1 MVVLILL
8 VSIVWNVML
17 NRKVKSKTKYLE
29 AEIAERKRAE
39 EELRESEERFRRA
52 INATEDGLWEWDIQT
67 NQEFF
72 APRWC
77 EIAGYSFDDPEVT
90 HTFKTWASRIHPDDY
105 DLVMG
110 ALNNHLENAAKYD
123 VEYRHR
129 HKSGEYRWQNS
140 RGQAIFD
147 ENGKPIKMVGCISD
161 ITERKQAE
169 EKVKASLR
177 EKETL
182 LKEIHHRVK
191 NNLTVISSLLDLQ
204 SACLQDDK
212 AREALQNSIER
223 VRTMASI
230 HTQLYQSQ
238 DLTRVDF
245 GLFVRDLVGNISQS
259 YGRVESPVEIQVDAD
274 EIRLGIDA
282 SIPCGLILNEL
293 VANALK
299 HAFPEGKE
307 GEINIRM
314 RSEDKR
320 VTLTV
325 QDNGIGFPESIDVTN
340 LKSLGLELVNLLVG
354 QISGK
359 IDMQVDGGTTWTITF
374 PLKNER
380 EWRDG

>member
-1 MVVLILL
+1 MT
-8 VSIVWNVML
+8 S
-17 NRKVKSKTKYLE
+17 S
-29 AEIAERKRAE
+29 
-39 EELRESEERFRRA
+39 
-52 INATEDGLWEWDIQT
+52 
-67 NQEFF
+67 
-72 APRWC
+72 
-77 EIAGYSFDDPEVT
+77 
-90 HTFKTWASRIHPDDY
+90 AS
-105 DLVMG
+105 
-110 ALNNHLENAAKYD
+110 
-123 VEYRHR
+123 
-129 HKSGEYRWQNS
+129 
-140 RGQAIFD
+140 
-147 ENGKPIKMVGCISD
+147 
-161 ITERKQAE
+161 
-169 EKVKASLR
+169 
-177 EKETL
+177 
-182 LKEIHHRVK
+182 
-191 NNLTVISSLLDLQ
+191 
-204 SACLQDDK
+204 CLQDEK

-223 VRTMASI
+223 VKTMASI
-230 HTQLYQSQ
+230 HTHLYQSQ
-238 DLTRVDF
+238 DLNRVDF
-245 GLFVRDLVGNISQS
+245 GLFIRDLVGNISQS
-259 YGRVESPVEIQVDAD
+259 YGRVESPVEIHVDAD

>member
-1 MVVLILL
+1 VIERWKPFL
-8 VSIVWNVML
+8 
-17 NRKVKSKTKYLE
+17 
-29 AEIAERKRAE
+29 EIARESRQPVNTGECRITCSDGSARICELYATFLTDKLIVTFNDITDRKKAE
-39 EELRESEERFRRA
+39 E
-52 INATEDGLWEWDIQT
+52 
-67 NQEFF
+67 
-72 APRWC
+72 
-77 EIAGYSFDDPEVT
+77 
-90 HTFKTWASRIHPDDY
+90 
-105 DLVMG
+105 
-110 ALNNHLENAAKYD
+110 
-123 VEYRHR
+123 
-129 HKSGEYRWQNS
+129 
-140 RGQAIFD
+140 
-147 ENGKPIKMVGCISD
+147 MV
-161 ITERKQAE
+161 Q
-169 EKVKASLR
+169 ASLR

-204 SACLQDDK
+204 SSCLQDEK

-230 HTQLYQSQ
+230 HTLLYQSQ

-245 GLFVRDLVGNISQS
+245 GLFIRDLISNISQS
-259 YGRVESPVEIQVDAD
+259 YGRTLSPVEIQVDAD

-307 GEINIRM
+307 GKINIRM
-314 RSEDKR
+314 RLQDKQ

-325 QDNGIGFPESIDVTN
+325 QDNGIGFPESLDVTN
-340 LKSLGLELVNLLVG
+340 LKSLGMELVNLLVG

-359 IDMQVDGGTTWTITF
+359 MDMQVDGGTTWTITF

-380 EWRDG
+380 EWRNG